1 VLQCRI
7 RHHAI
12 DEHSSIRGRA
22 INDWQSHELML
33 AEGGGGS
40 SGFHGGGAESAASGE
55 VSPMRRR
62 LGFQL
67 LTR

>member
-33 AEGGGGS
+33 AEGGGRAVDS
-40 SGFHGGGAESAASGE
+40 MVAVPRVPPVAKSL
-55 VSPMRRR
+55 P
-62 LGFQL
+62 
-67 LTR
+67 

>member
-1 VLQCRI
+1 MLQCRI

-33 AEGGGGS
+33 AEGGS
-40 SGFHGGGAESAASGE
+40 SGFHGGSAESAASGE